1 MSTVGIIVNP
11 NAGKDIRRLVT
22 PATHTSDVTKV
33 GIVRRAIV
41 AAAEAGASRILLMP
55 DRHRLA
61 ERAAEGLGL
70 DGLDGRCSVEIVDEP
85 LSGSRY
91 DTIAAA
97 RRFWKEQAGAVIA
110 LGGDGTSRDV
120 ALGWPDA
127 PLIAIS
133 TGTNNVYPSAIDGTS
148 AGVAAA
154 MVASGRVDIA
164 TVARRSKRITVRID
178 DVVIEA
184 NEERAVSRDDLALVD
199 LAFIDAQF
207 VGARAVRDP
216 KTVRAVVAAV
226 ATPASTGLSSIA
238 GRVHPVDR
246 WDDSGVFV
254 RLGPGGRRV
263 RVPLA
268 PGSFTSLDI
277 AEVRPLALGE
287 SVELTGKCVLAFDG
301 ERDVPVSERGR
312 VTVSVD
318 KSGPLLIDVDA
329 TLVIAARDRRF
340 DEQRSTTTPTSEDV
354 DSRGDVA
361 AHGH

>member
-41 AAAEAGASRILLMP
+41 AAAESGATRILLMP

-61 ERAAEGLGL
+61 ERAAAGL
-70 DGLDGRCSVEIVDEP
+70 DLTGFETNGAERECTVEIVDEP
-85 LSGSRY
+85 LTGSRF

-97 RRFWKEQAGAVIA
+97 RRFWKEQVGAVIA

-148 AGVAAA
+148 AGAAA
-154 MVASGRVDIA
+154 ALVASGHVDIDR
-164 TVARRSKRITVRID
+164 VGRRSKRVTVRID
-178 DVVIEA
+178 DVVFDGD
-184 NEERAVSRDDLALVD
+184 EERHVSRDDLALVD

-216 KTVRAVVAAV
+216 S
-226 ATPASTGLSSIA
+226 TPPWPPRPAPACRVLPVASTRSTA
-238 GRVHPVDR
+238 GR
-246 WDDSGVFV
+246 
-254 RLGPGGRRV
+254 
-263 RVPLA
+263 
-268 PGSFTSLDI
+268 T
-277 AEVRPLALGE
+277 AEF
-287 SVELTGKCVLAFDG
+287 SCVLVPEAVDG
-301 ERDVPVSERGR
+301 CEFLWRQGR
-312 VTVSVD
+312 SPPSTWPRCVRSLSVRT
-318 KSGPLLIDVDA
+318 SRSSANACWPSTANA
-329 TLVIAARDRRF
+329 TCR
-340 DEQRSTTTPTSEDV
+340 
-354 DSRGDVA
+354 
-361 AHGH
+361 

>member
-1 MSTVGIIVNP
+1 MTTVGIIVNP

-41 AAAEAGASRILLMP
+41 AAAESGATRILLMP

-61 ERAAEGLGL
+61 ERAA
-70 DGLDGRCSVEIVDEP
+70 DGLDLSGLDLDGARRDCVIKIVDEP
-85 LSGSRY
+85 LTGSRF

-97 RRFWKEQAGAVIA
+97 HRFWKEQVGAVIA
-110 LGGDGTSRDV
+110 LGGDGTARDV

-148 AGVAAA
+148 AGAAA
-154 MVASGRVDIA
+154 ALVASGHVDIA
-164 TVARRSKRITVRID
+164 RVGRRSKRVTVRID
-178 DVVIEA
+178 DVVLDGD
-184 NEERAVSRDDLALVD
+184 EERHVSRDDLALVD

-216 KTVRAVVAAV
+216 STVRAVVAAV

-238 GRVHPVDR
+238 GRVHPIDR
-246 WDDSGVFV
+246 WEDGGVLV
-254 RLGPGGRRV
+254 RLGGGDGRRV

-268 PGSFTSLDI
+268 PGSFTTLDV

-287 SVELTGKCVLAFDG
+287 NVEIVGKCVLAFDG

-312 VTVSVD
+312 VNVRVD
-318 KSGPLLIDVDA
+318 KSGPLLIDVEA
-329 TLVIAARDRRF
+329 TLNIAARDRRF
-340 DEQRSTTTPTSEDV
+340 DAPSHSNTD
-354 DSRGDVA
+354 GDH
-361 AHGH
+361 HGH

>member
-41 AAAEAGASRILLMP
+41 AAAEAGATRILLMP

-70 DGLDGRCSVEIVDEP
+70 DGRDGRCSVEIVDEP
-85 LSGSRY
+85 LSGSRH

-148 AGVAAA
+148 AGAAAALVAA
-154 MVASGRVDIA
+154 GHVDIA
-164 TVARRSKRITVRID
+164 VVGRRSKRVTVRID
-178 DVVIEA
+178 DVVVEGD
-184 NEERAVSRDDLALVD
+184 EERTVSRDDLALVD

-216 KTVRAVVAAV
+216 NTVRGPRSVRTWPRP
-226 ATPASTGLSSIA
+226 ATT
-238 GRVHPVDR
+238 
-246 WDDSGVFV
+246 
-254 RLGPGGRRV
+254 
-263 RVPLA
+263 
-268 PGSFTSLDI
+268 
-277 AEVRPLALGE
+277 
-287 SVELTGKCVLAFDG
+287 
-301 ERDVPVSERGR
+301 
-312 VTVSVD
+312 
-318 KSGPLLIDVDA
+318 
-329 TLVIAARDRRF
+329 
-340 DEQRSTTTPTSEDV
+340 
-354 DSRGDVA
+354 
-361 AHGH
+361 

>member
-1 MSTVGIIVNP
+1 MATVGIIVNP

-41 AAAEAGASRILLMP
+41 AAAESGATRILLMP

-61 ERAAEGLGL
+61 ERAAEGLEG
-70 DGLDGRCSVEIVDEP
+70 CAIEVVDEP
-85 LSGSRY
+85 VTGSRH

-148 AGVAAA
+148 AGAAA
-154 MVASGRVDIA
+154 ALVASGAVDA
-164 TVARRSKRITVRID
+164 ASVTRRSKRVAVHIE
-178 DVVIEA
+178 DVVTEDDGD
-184 NEERAVSRDDLALVD
+184 RRVSRDDLALVD

-216 KTVRAVVAAV
+216 GTVRAVVAAV

-246 WDDSGVFV
+246 WSPEGVFV
-254 RLGPGGRRV
+254 RLGADATRRV

-268 PGSFTSLDI
+268 PGSFTTLGIS
-277 AEVRPLALGE
+277 EVRPLAIGE
-287 SVELTGKCVLAFDG
+287 EIVIEGRTILAFDG
-301 ERDVPVSERGR
+301 ERDLPVSERGR
-312 VTVSVD
+312 VTVRIES
-318 KSGPLLIDVDA
+318 SGPLLIDVDA

-340 DEQRSTTTPTSEDV
+340 DATSLHETPIDR
-354 DSRGDVA
+354 DHHGD
-361 AHGH
+361 

>member
-1 MSTVGIIVNP
+1 MATVGIIVNP

-41 AAAEAGASRILLMP
+41 AAAESGATRILLMP

-61 ERAAEGLGL
+61 ERAAEGLG
-70 DGLDGRCSVEIVDEP
+70 DDHCTIEIVDEP
-85 LSGSRY
+85 VSGSRY
-91 DTIAAA
+91 DTIGAA

-110 LGGDGTSRDV
+110 LGGDGTARDV

-133 TGTNNVYPSAIDGTS
+133 TGTNNVFPSAIDGTS

-154 MVASGRVDIA
+154 LVATGRVDSA
-164 TVARRSKRITVRID
+164 TVTRRSKRVAVRIE
-178 DVVIEA
+178 DVVDDRDGG
-184 NEERAVSRDDLALVD
+184 ERLLSRDDLALVD
-199 LAFIDAQF
+199 LAFIDAMF

-216 KTVRAVVAAV
+216 GTVRAVVAAV

-246 WDDSGVFV
+246 WEPTGVLV
-254 RLGPGGRRV
+254 RLGDDAARRV

-268 PGSFTSLDI
+268 PGSFTTLGVS
-277 AEVRPLALGE
+277 EVRPLTVGE
-287 SVELTGKCVLAFDG
+287 EVVFEGKTILAFDG
-301 ERDVPVSERGR
+301 ERDIPVSERGR
-312 VTVSVD
+312 VTVRIES
-318 KSGPLLIDVDA
+318 SGPLLIDVDA
-329 TLVIAARDRRF
+329 TLIIAARDRRF
-340 DEQRSTTTPTSEDV
+340 DATSNQESPIDR
-354 DSRGDVA
+354 DH
-361 AHGH
+361 HGH